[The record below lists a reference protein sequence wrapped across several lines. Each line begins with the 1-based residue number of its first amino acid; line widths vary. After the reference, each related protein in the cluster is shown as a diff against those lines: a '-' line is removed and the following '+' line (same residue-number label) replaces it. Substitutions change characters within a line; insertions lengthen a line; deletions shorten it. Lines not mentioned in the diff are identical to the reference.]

1 MQLRPLTSIRFLF
14 ALLVVLYHGQ
24 DTLKQGGFN
33 DWPLVVQTVVSH
45 GDIGVSFFFV
55 LSGFILAY
63 SYRSKLNDAGD
74 SAEFWGARFA
84 RIYPAYLLAFVIIL
98 PIAIYFA
105 FLNGHGG
112 LALLT
117 AGLQLTLTQS
127 WVPYAALQWNGPAW
141 SLSVEAFF
149 YALFPLLFLKAR
161 SLPAGKLFGIAAF
174 AYVASQIAALI
185 GWRYGPSLATGINEA
200 LHLPELLDEWRMHF
214 FMFFPLFRLP
224 EFVFGMALGIL
235 FARSVPVGV
244 SMRRLMILVGCVGF
258 GVGFVVVSPLVPGEM
273 ISNGLLMPF
282 LGLLLVGLAYSPS
295 RLFNHPIFVQLGDA
309 SYSLYLLHIPL
320 WNWIARAD
328 GHLGHWRAQ
337 SPKLFFF
344 SYVALTIAASLS
356 SLHLIETPARLAI
369 RRWLRRSSRRPVLGL
384 TESS

>member
-14 ALLVVLYHGQ
+14 ALLVVVFHGQ
-24 DTLKQGGFN
+24 DTLKQGGF
-33 DWPLVVQTVVSH
+33 DEWPLAVRAVISH
-45 GDIGVSFFFV
+45 GYIGVSFFFV

-63 SYRSKLNDAGD
+63 SYRSKLNHVGD

-84 RIYPAYLLAFVIIL
+84 RIYPAYLLAFVIFL
-98 PIAIYFA
+98 PIAIYST
-105 FLNGHGG
+105 LLKGDSG

-127 WVPYAALQWNGPAW
+127 WMPYAALQWNGPAW

-149 YALFPLLFLKAR
+149 YTLFPVLFLKAR
-161 SLPAGKLFGIAAF
+161 SLPAGKLVGIAAF
-174 AYVASQIAALI
+174 AYVASQIGALI
-185 GWRYGPSLATGINEA
+185 GWRYGPSLSSGINEG
-200 LHLPELLDEWRMHF
+200 LHLPELNDNAVTLF

-235 FARSVPVGV
+235 FARSPPLGV
-244 SMRRLMILVGCVGF
+244 SMRRLMILVGCIGF
-258 GVGFVVVSPLVPGEM
+258 GVGFVAILPLVPGEM

-282 LGLLLVGLAYSPS
+282 LGILLVGLAYSPS
-295 RLFNHPIFVQLGDA
+295 RILNHPFFVRLGDA

-328 GHLGHWRAQ
+328 GHLGNWQAH
-337 SPKLFFF
+337 SSKLFFF
-344 SYVALTIAASLS
+344 VYVGLIIAASLT

-369 RRWLRRSSRRPVLGL
+369 RRWLRRSARPPLLGL
-384 TESS
+384 T